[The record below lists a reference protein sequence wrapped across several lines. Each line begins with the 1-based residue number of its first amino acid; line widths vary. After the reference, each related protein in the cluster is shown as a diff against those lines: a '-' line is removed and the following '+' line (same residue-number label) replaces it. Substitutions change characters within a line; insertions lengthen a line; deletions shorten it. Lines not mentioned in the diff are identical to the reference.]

1 MKTERNPKDSIIIT
15 TALRL
20 IPYYPAYDEALTW
33 YQDAELCHQ
42 VDNKD
47 RVYDLSI
54 LKNMYGYLSSHGDL
68 YYIESEDVL
77 CGDVCLQTSG
87 EISIVVCKKYQN
99 RHIGRAVIGKILE
112 LAQEK
117 GYVECFAKIYSF
129 NVQSRK
135 MFASMGF
142 VQKNEETFV
151 YDLKKET
158 LP

>member
-1 MKTERNPKDSIIIT
+1 MKTESNPKDSIIIT

-47 RVYDLSI
+47 RVYDLPI
-54 LKNMYGYLSSHGDL
+54 LKNMYQYLDSHGDL
-68 YYIESEDVL
+68 FYIESEGML
-77 CGDVCLQTSG
+77 CGDVCLQENG
-87 EISIVVCKKYQN
+87 EISIVICKEYQN

-112 LAQEK
+112 LARGK
-117 GYVECFAKIYSF
+117 GYTECFAEIYPF
-129 NVQSRK
+129 NIQSRK

-142 VQKNEETFV
+142 AQKNEETFV
-151 YDLKKET
+151 YRL
-158 LP
+158 